1 MNIEARLAT
10 IPLSPTNWVGIE
22 VDPST
27 LGFGETV
34 EAFFAYQSVQRDY
47 PKVLSVTNRIGVVAK
62 LQVVATILSLRMAK
76 VRGWRDARD
85 IIGKAHTF
93 ATAWGPLPIGIAT
106 AESLQGVAAALDDPH
121 GEQTTELVLIDLLR
135 LIEGVRP

>member
-1 MNIEARLAT
+1 MKLEARWART
-10 IPLSPTNWVGIE
+10 PLSPTNWVGVE

-34 EAFFAYQSVQRDY
+34 EAFFAYQSIPCDY

-62 LQVVATILSLRMAK
+62 LQVVATILALRMAK
-76 VRGWRDARD
+76 VRGRRDARD

-93 ATAWGPLPIGIAT
+93 ATAWGPLPISIVT
-106 AESLQGVAAALDDPH
+106 AESLQWVAAALDDLR